1 MSRGSSTAWVSSM
14 ARKPWLLMLCLSLAI
29 VLFVVTTPCTAARG
43 LRSPTGSRSLLT
55 FYNEEQPEWMIEGE
69 LDGVPTSSLESGSDF
84 NDWPRYRVA
93 QEVFQD
99 YNPATANP
107 DPGIPLPN
115 GFQSYF
121 PGCRQVTVPKNSS
134 KQCLVNRLKLTKEV
148 SQIECTPH
156 HPGCTVRDQNAQR
169 RSTPVHNFL
178 KVLRKANFGGSKAF
192 MPRKWQGYDDDDDD
206 DDVSTQIHV
215 PFLIHSAHPPQS
227 PVDLFLTTLHQVL
240 DFSYLSSDLTGSL
253 ISC

>member
-1 MSRGSSTAWVSSM
+1 MFTKEGYFAMSRGSSTAWVSSM

-115 GFQSYF
+115 GF
-121 PGCRQVTVPKNSS
+121 
-134 KQCLVNRLKLTKEV
+134 
-148 SQIECTPH
+148 
-156 HPGCTVRDQNAQR
+156 
-169 RSTPVHNFL
+169 
-178 KVLRKANFGGSKAF
+178 
-192 MPRKWQGYDDDDDD
+192 
-206 DDVSTQIHV
+206 
-215 PFLIHSAHPPQS
+215 
-227 PVDLFLTTLHQVL
+227 
-240 DFSYLSSDLTGSL
+240 
-253 ISC
+253 